1 MNYRASGYQKS
12 EISSAAARAV
22 GGENRPRGIRL
33 LTFAV
38 LAVSLDLNGLNAA
51 PTLSGDLT
59 QLREL
64 QATVTRVCHEAI
76 PAVVFVGNGSGVIIS
91 ADGLVLTNDHVM
103 EPGILDEKNRTTIVF
118 SISGTRKSCL
128 LLGRCPGGDLALL
141 KIEDPGPHPYLKV
154 GDSDSL
160 RAGQQVIAIGNPFLL
175 ASNSAN
181 PWIHGLAGDFHPSVS
196 LGVVSATHRFAPPK
210 YPDAIQV
217 DAALNPGNSGGPLLT
232 LDGKIVGINGKI
244 ETRMSLNINSGV
256 GYAVPSN
263 LAKRFLEPL
272 EAAAGGEVPSGVL
285 SGLEIRVLNENSAP
299 GAQGVTIAGIQTES
313 DASRIGLL
321 PGDLILKVNDLAVRT
336 AGRLQGIL
344 RTYPVGAP
352 LKIELRRGGSEL
364 CIITE
369 FRSPPQKK

>member
-1 MNYRASGYQKS
+1 MSHMQ
-12 EISSAAARAV
+12 RAV
-22 GGENRPRGIRL
+22 ELAYEIMGSASPNPAVGAVLVKDGVEVGSGATQPPGRSHAEIIALNQASDQARGATLYTTLEPCCTWGRTPPCTQAIIAAGITEVHFAVIDPNPNVSGNGRNELEAAGIRV
-33 LTFAV
+33 V
-38 LAVSLDLNGLNAA
+38 L
-51 PTLSGDLT
+51 
-59 QLREL
+59 E
-64 QATVTRVCHEAI
+64 E
-76 PAVVFVGNGSGVIIS
+76 
-91 ADGLVLTNDHVM
+91 ADGAKELYEAFAKHIKTGV
-103 EPGILDEKNRTTIVF
+103 
-118 SISGTRKSCL
+118 
-128 LLGRCPGGDLALL
+128 
-141 KIEDPGPHPYLKV
+141 
-154 GDSDSL
+154 
-160 RAGQQVIAIGNPFLL
+160 PF
-175 ASNSAN
+175 
-181 PWIHGLAGDFHPSVS
+181 ITV
-196 LGVVSATHRFAPPK
+196 K
-210 YPDAIQV
+210 YAM
-217 DAALNPGNSGGPLLT
+217 T

-263 LAKRFLEPL
+263 IAKRFLEPL
-272 EAAAGGEVPSGVL
+272 KAAAGGEVPSGVL

-321 PGDLILKVNDLAVRT
+321 PGDLILKVNDFTVRT